1 MLDMTKEISW
11 KKNKGKFSAW
21 RAKRQKWLVKEEL
34 TSMSIGPDVQ
44 YPSHRKRIAN
54 RENKGDKF
62 KKKVE
67 ENHLM

>member
-1 MLDMTKEISW
+1 
-11 KKNKGKFSAW
+11 
-21 RAKRQKWLVKEEL
+21 
-34 TSMSIGPDVQ
+34 MSIGPDVQ

-54 RENKGDKF
+54 RENKGDKK

>member
-1 MLDMTKEISW
+1 MEE
-11 KKNKGKFSAW
+11 NKGKFQHGEQKDKIFS
-21 RAKRQKWLVKEEL
+21 KRITARV
-34 TSMSIGPDVQ
+34 IGPDVQ

-54 RENKGDKF
+54 RENKGDKL